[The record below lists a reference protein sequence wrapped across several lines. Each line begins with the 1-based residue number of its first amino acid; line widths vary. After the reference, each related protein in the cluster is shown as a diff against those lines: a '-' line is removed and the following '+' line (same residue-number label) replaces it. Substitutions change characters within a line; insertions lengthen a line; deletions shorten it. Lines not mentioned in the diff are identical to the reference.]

1 MAKQNDDAPG
11 YWARQAVMLRARA
24 AGEDVESPA
33 SPHHA
38 AWRELEAW
46 ELFLSLQG
54 PGASAMELH
63 RPIEDADA
71 CRDCGAVIERGVSG
85 PRCVACDEASAI
97 RREVA

>member
-1 MAKQNDDAPG
+1 MAKQYDDAPG
-11 YWARQAVMLRARA
+11 YWARQAQMLRARS

-38 AWRELEAW
+38 AWRELESW

-54 PGASAMELH
+54 PGASAMALH
-63 RPIEDADA
+63 RPIENADD
-71 CRDCGAVIERGVSG
+71 CRDCGEVIERGVSG
-85 PRCVACDEASAI
+85 PRCAACDEASAA